1 MWRVSLRK
9 GSVRREENCLRSSS
23 SGDLLG
29 SLAVVLLQLGQ
40 TGVAE
45 DREIWKGA
53 GLL

>member
-9 GSVRREENCLRSSS
+9 GSVRKEEDCLQSSR

-29 SLAVVLLQLGQ
+29 SLAMVLLQLGEA
-40 TGVAE
+40 GVAE
-45 DREIWKGA
+45 DREIWNGA